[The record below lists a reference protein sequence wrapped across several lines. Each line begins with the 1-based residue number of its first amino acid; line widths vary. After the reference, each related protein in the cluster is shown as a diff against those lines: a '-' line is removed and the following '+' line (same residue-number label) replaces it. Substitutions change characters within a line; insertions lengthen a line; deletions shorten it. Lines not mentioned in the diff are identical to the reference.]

1 MPIPSIACARLLSAL
16 PKFSEGIKGEQ
27 RLSAEI
33 LLMCLASLG
42 AGFFDAVV
50 GGGGLIQIP
59 ALLLLFPHLAP
70 ATVLGTNKLISISGT
85 TVAAWQYA
93 RGGHVQWHTLRI
105 PLLAAF
111 VGSAV
116 GAQLAAHLSTAVMR
130 PLVATLLIAVWVH
143 TWRSKELGL
152 IRRSPSTPYSAEGV
166 TAAIA
171 LVVGMYDGF
180 FGPGT
185 GSFMMFGM
193 TALLGMEFL
202 QATAHTKVLN
212 WMTNLAALITFGWQG
227 HVQWLF
233 AIPFLMAN
241 VLGGWLGSR
250 LAMRRGSPFIRQL
263 FLWAVAAILARLVW
277 DMWQ

>member
-1 MPIPSIACARLLSAL
+1 MSSD
-16 PKFSEGIKGEQ
+16 
-27 RLSAEI
+27 EI
-33 LLMCLASLG
+33 VLMCLASLG
-42 AGFFDAVV
+42 AGFFDAIV

-59 ALLLLFPHLAP
+59 ALLLLFPQFAP

-93 RGGHVQWHTLRI
+93 RGGHVQWRTLRL
-105 PLLAAF
+105 PVLAAF
-111 VGSAV
+111 IGSAV
-116 GAQLAAHLSTAVMR
+116 GARLAAHLSASVMR
-130 PLVATLLIAVWVH
+130 PLVVALLVAVWVY
-143 TWRSKELGL
+143 TWRRRELGL
-152 IRRSPSTPYSAEGV
+152 VQHNPSTHYHPELV

-171 LVVGMYDGF
+171 LVVGAYDGF

-193 TALLGMEFL
+193 TTLLGMEFL

-212 WMTNLAALITFGWQG
+212 WTTNLAALMTFGWQG

-233 AIPFLMAN
+233 AIPFVVAN

-250 LAMRRGSPFIRQL
+250 LAMRRGSPFIRKF
-263 FLWAVAAILARLVW
+263 FLIVVAAILARLAW
-277 DMWQ
+277 DMWRQT

>member
-1 MPIPSIACARLLSAL
+1 
-16 PKFSEGIKGEQ
+16 
-27 RLSAEI
+27 
-33 LLMCLASLG
+33 MCLASLG
-42 AGFFDAVV
+42 AGFFDAIV

-59 ALLLLFPHLAP
+59 ALLLLFPQFAP

-93 RGGHVQWHTLRI
+93 RGGHVQWRTLRI
-105 PLLAAF
+105 PILAAF
-111 VGSAV
+111 LGSAA
-116 GAQLAAHLSTAVMR
+116 GARLAGHLSASVMR
-130 PLVATLLIAVWVH
+130 PLVVVLLVAVWVY
-143 TWRSKELGL
+143 TWQRKELGL
-152 IRRSPSTPYSAEGV
+152 QQRHPLTSYPTEWVISL
-166 TAAIA
+166 IA

-212 WMTNLAALITFGWQG
+212 WTTNLAALVTFGWQR
-227 HVQWLF
+227 HVQWWF
-233 AIPFLMAN
+233 AIPFVAAN

-263 FLWAVAAILARLVW
+263 FLAMVAAILARLVW
-277 DMWQ
+277 DMWR

>member
-1 MPIPSIACARLLSAL
+1 
-16 PKFSEGIKGEQ
+16 
-27 RLSAEI
+27 
-33 LLMCLASLG
+33 MCLASLG
-42 AGFFDAVV
+42 AGFFDAIV

-59 ALLLLFPHLAP
+59 ALLLLFPQIAP

-93 RGGHVQWHTLRI
+93 RGGHVQWRTLRI
-105 PLLAAF
+105 PILAAF
-111 VGSAV
+111 LGSSV
-116 GAQLAAHLSTAVMR
+116 GARLAGHLSASVMR
-130 PLVATLLIAVWVH
+130 PLVVMLLIAVWAY
-143 TWRSKELGL
+143 TWQRKELGL
-152 IRRSPSTPYSAEGV
+152 QKHRPLIPYHPELV
-166 TAAIA
+166 TSLIA

-212 WMTNLAALITFGWQG
+212 WTTNLAALVTFGWQG

-233 AIPFLMAN
+233 AIPFVAAN

-250 LAMRRGSPFIRQL
+250 LAMHRGSPFIRKF
-263 FLWAVAAILARLVW
+263 FLWVVAAILARLIW
-277 DMWQ
+277 DTWR

>member
-1 MPIPSIACARLLSAL
+1 
-16 PKFSEGIKGEQ
+16 
-27 RLSAEI
+27 
-33 LLMCLASLG
+33 MCLASLG
-42 AGFFDAVV
+42 AGFFDAIV

-59 ALLLLFPHLAP
+59 ALLLLFPQFAP

-93 RGGHVQWHTLRI
+93 RGGHVQWRTLRI
-105 PLLAAF
+105 PVLAAF
-111 VGSAV
+111 IGSAA
-116 GAQLAAHLSTAVMR
+116 GARLATHLPAEVMR
-130 PLVATLLIAVWVH
+130 PLVVVLLLLVWVY
-143 TWRSKELGL
+143 TCRRKELGL
-152 IRRSPSTPYSAEGV
+152 IQRNPATRYRPEMV
-166 TAAIA
+166 TALIA

-193 TALLGMEFL
+193 TALLGMQFL

-212 WMTNLAALITFGWQG
+212 WTTNLAALITFGWQG

-233 AIPFLMAN
+233 AIPFVTAN

-250 LAMRRGSPFIRQL
+250 LAMRRGSPFIRRF
-263 FLWAVAAILARLVW
+263 FLWVVAAILARLVW
-277 DMWQ
+277 DMWR

>member
-1 MPIPSIACARLLSAL
+1 
-16 PKFSEGIKGEQ
+16 
-27 RLSAEI
+27 
-33 LLMCLASLG
+33 MCLASLG
-42 AGFFDAVV
+42 AGFFDAIV

-59 ALLLLFPHLAP
+59 ALLLLFPQFAP

-93 RGGHVQWHTLRI
+93 RGGHVQWRTLRI
-105 PLLAAF
+105 PILAAF
-111 VGSAV
+111 LGSAA
-116 GAQLAAHLSTAVMR
+116 GARLAGHLSASVMR
-130 PLVATLLIAVWVH
+130 PLVVVLLVAVWVY
-143 TWRSKELGL
+143 TWQRKELGL
-152 IRRSPSTPYSAEGV
+152 QQRHPLTSYPTEWVISL
-166 TAAIA
+166 IA

-212 WMTNLAALITFGWQG
+212 WTTNLAALVTFGWQG
-227 HVQWLF
+227 HVQWWF
-233 AIPFLMAN
+233 AIPFVAAN

-263 FLWAVAAILARLVW
+263 FLAMVAAILARLVW
-277 DMWQ
+277 DMWR

>member
-1 MPIPSIACARLLSAL
+1 MPVD
-16 PKFSEGIKGEQ
+16 
-27 RLSAEI
+27 I

-42 AGFFDAVV
+42 AGFFDAIV

-59 ALLLLFPHLAP
+59 ALLLLFPQFAP

-93 RGGHVQWHTLRI
+93 RGGHVQWRSLRI
-105 PLLAAF
+105 PVLAAF
-111 VGSAV
+111 AGSAV
-116 GAQLAAHLSTAVMR
+116 GARLAAYLSASVMR
-130 PLVATLLIAVWVH
+130 PLVVVLLFAVWVY
-143 TWRSKELGL
+143 TWRRKELGL
-152 IRRSPSTPYSAEGV
+152 VKRNPATSRHPEAV
-166 TAAIA
+166 TAVIA

-185 GSFMMFGM
+185 GSFMMFAM
-193 TALLGMEFL
+193 TTLLGMEFL

-212 WMTNLAALITFGWQG
+212 WTTNLAALATFGWQG

-233 AIPFLMAN
+233 AVPFLIAN

-250 LAMRRGSPFIRQL
+250 LAMRRGSPFIRRF
-263 FLWAVAAILARLVW
+263 FLWVVAAILARLVW
-277 DMWQ
+277 DLVR

>member
-1 MPIPSIACARLLSAL
+1 
-16 PKFSEGIKGEQ
+16 
-27 RLSAEI
+27 
-33 LLMCLASLG
+33 MCLASLG
-42 AGFFDAVV
+42 AGFFDAIV

-59 ALLLLFPHLAP
+59 ALLLLFPHFAP

-93 RGGHVQWHTLRI
+93 RGGYVQWRTLRI
-105 PLLAAF
+105 AIAAAF
-111 VGSAV
+111 IGSAV
-116 GAQLAAHLSTAVMR
+116 GARLATYLSASVMR
-130 PLVATLLIAVWVH
+130 PLVVVLLVAVWVY
-143 TWRSKELGL
+143 TWRRKELGL
-152 IRRSPSTPYSAEGV
+152 VQRNPATRFSKELV
-166 TAAIA
+166 TAVIA

-193 TALLGMEFL
+193 TTLLGMEFL

-212 WMTNLAALITFGWQG
+212 WTTNLAALVTFGWQG

-233 AIPFLMAN
+233 AIPFVVAN

-250 LAMRRGSPFIRQL
+250 LAMRRGSPFIRKF
-263 FLWAVAAILARLVW
+263 FLAVVAAILMRLVW
-277 DMWQ
+277 DMWK